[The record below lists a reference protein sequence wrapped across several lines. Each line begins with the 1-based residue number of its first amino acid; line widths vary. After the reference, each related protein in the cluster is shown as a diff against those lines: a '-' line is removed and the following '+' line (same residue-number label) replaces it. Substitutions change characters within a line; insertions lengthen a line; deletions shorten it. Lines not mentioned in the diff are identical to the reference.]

1 MPWQE
6 TDEHNQRLFDA
17 LTALSRE
24 KGALERLAGAIN
36 ADDRA
41 QASDRA
47 RQGSKHKPRK
57 TLVTKSDLLTCTTF
71 HSIPISDLAA
81 IKF

>member
-6 TDEHNQRLFDA
+6 TDEHNRKLFDA
-17 LTALSRE
+17 LSELARE

-36 ADDRA
+36 ADERA

-47 RQGSKHKPRK
+47 RQGSKHKPR
-57 TLVTKSDLLTCTTF
+57 
-71 HSIPISDLAA
+71 
-81 IKF
+81 